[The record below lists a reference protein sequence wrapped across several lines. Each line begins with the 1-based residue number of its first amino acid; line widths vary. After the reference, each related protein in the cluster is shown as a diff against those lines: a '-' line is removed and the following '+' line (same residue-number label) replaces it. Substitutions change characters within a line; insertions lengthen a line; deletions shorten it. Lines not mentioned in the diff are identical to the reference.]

1 MPKPLKTLTRFG
13 YRLAT
18 LLMAACVLSGAVLLA
33 SPASAAG
40 VLDVTC
46 TPPSSAT
53 STYSPPLTNTPQPS
67 SSTVSFQFGP
77 CVSLSQP
84 ALTSG
89 TYTRTNPA
97 RPRSCLDLLSSSSGT
112 FTITWNTGQTSTLS
126 VNVTTTI
133 AGAALVVTQT
143 GTVTSGLFTGDTV
156 VITQTGP
163 ADDVLLC
170 TAGLGTVSSIYGLVT
185 LEITS
190 V

>member
-1 MPKPLKTLTRFG
+1 MLRPIRSFAHLG
-13 YRLAT
+13 SRLSA
-18 LLMAACVLSGAVLLA
+18 LLVAVCFLAGAAVFA

-40 VLDVTC
+40 VLDATC

-53 STYSPPLTNTPQPS
+53 TTYSPPLTNTPQPS
-67 SSTVSFQFGP
+67 SSAISFQLGP

-89 TYTRTNPA
+89 TYARTNPA

-112 FTITWNTGQTSTLS
+112 LTITWNTGQTSTLS

-163 ADDVLLC
+163 AANVLLC

-185 LEITS
+185 LEITYL
-190 V
+190 